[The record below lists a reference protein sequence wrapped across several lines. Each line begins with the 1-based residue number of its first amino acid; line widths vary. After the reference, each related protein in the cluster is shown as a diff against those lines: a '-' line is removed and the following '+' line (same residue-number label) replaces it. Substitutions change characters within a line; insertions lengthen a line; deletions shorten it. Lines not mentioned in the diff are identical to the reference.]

1 MKYSTVAV
9 TFAAFAAGVIAQ
21 GLGDIPPCPQ
31 KCIFGGSAKTAC
43 GITDIPCSC
52 RDTAYQAQLAE
63 CMNAC
68 PPEEARKG
76 AEVGVA
82 ICKSAGVDIV
92 VPPTPSET
100 ATETETATATATE
113 TAAPTETP
121 DETPTQS
128 PVETPAETPVEE
140 DDGEDESSTTTE
152 VVAVPTTLISS
163 TIVSEA
169 PVPTGNSTTNGTVTP
184 PTATAVPPTQGE
196 DSGAGQVA
204 FGSLLGVAVMG
215 AVAFAL

>member
-21 GLGDIPPCPQ
+21 GLADIPPCPQ

-43 GITDIPCSC
+43 SIADVPCSC
-52 RDTAYQAQLAE
+52 RDLSYQAQLAE

-76 AEVGVA
+76 AEVGAA
-82 ICKSAGVDIV
+82 ICKAAGVEITIPD
-92 VPPTPSET
+92 TP
-100 ATETETATATATE
+100 TETTTATATQTATE
-113 TAAPTETP
+113 TATPTETEAPTSTEAPTETP
-121 DETPTQS
+121 
-128 PVETPAETPVEE
+128 VETPVEGGE
-140 DDGEDESSTTTE
+140 GDDETTTTE

-163 TIVSEA
+163 TIVSA
-169 PVPTGNSTTNGTVTP
+169 GPVPTGNTTTNGTVTP

-215 AVAFAL
+215 AIAFAL